1 MKHIA
6 RALASKGRGPDTTLV
21 HMSVPEVQAL
31 DKIARSH
38 GLGSLTTNPHT
49 GLPEAGLLS
58 TLLPLGAMMIPGM
71 QPMAMA
77 ALAGG
82 AGMLGSALEGGTPN
96 DMLRSTVLGGIGGYG
111 AGSMGLGQGAAKQA
125 VDAGAMSG
133 MPMTQG
139 AQAAVDATTQG
150 LGIAQPTAANMAPA
164 YNPTGTGIGL
174 DAQIPMTPKPE
185 FAMANNASGA
195 SQYAQGAS
203 PATWSPAH
211 PAAPTNPTAAAPAGI
226 PGATPPI
233 NPSAAKPEQGFWSKL
248 GDFTANHPDKMI
260 PLALGGIR
268 MLNGKKQQPLQQ
280 QARPTYQTATASTS
294 PTAFNTYRTQRG
306 FAQGGVTSLISGP
319 GDGMSDSI
327 PAYIQGGAPHVKE
340 PIKVTDGEY
349 IVSADVVSGL
359 GNGSTEAGARKLD
372 QMMAKVRDGRTGKK
386 KQAPAINAN
395 KYLPA

>member
-1 MKHIA
+1 MA
-6 RALASKGRGPDTTLV
+6 SMALSGMAGAVGSAIEGGSPTQMLGATLGGGLTGYGMGKAGFGAADAASK
-21 HMSVPEVQAL
+21 A
-31 DKIARSH
+31 
-38 GLGSLTTNPHT
+38 
-49 GLPEAGLLS
+49 
-58 TLLPLGAMMIPGM
+58 GM
-71 QPMAMA
+71 Q
-77 ALAGG
+77 
-82 AGMLGSALEGGTPN
+82 
-96 DMLRSTVLGGIGGYG
+96 
-111 AGSMGLGQGAAKQA
+111 
-125 VDAGAMSG
+125 SG
-133 MPMTQG
+133 MPLTQG

-150 LGIAQPTAANMAPA
+150 MSGVAPQGVGSLTDAATANAYPQTYAMPLSPATPAMGVQGGAQPTFQMGQ
-164 YNPTGTGIGL
+164 T
-174 DAQIPMTPKPE
+174 
-185 FAMANNASGA
+185 F
-195 SQYAQGAS
+195 
-203 PATWSPAH
+203 
-211 PAAPTNPTAAAPAGI
+211 APTQAAAPVGI

-233 NPSAAKPEQGFWSKL
+233 SPTAAAKPEKGFWSKL

-294 PTAFNTYRTQRG
+294 PTAFNNYRAQRG

-372 QMMAKVRDGRTGKK
+372 QMMAKVRSGRTGKK